1 MNNLVK
7 KCKEAYRS
15 NNLDLAGKYWNEIYE
30 KYAPSIKEDE
40 KTRYEKYEKLNKLMS
55 DFTDEEVYDITD
67 YLKEQEY
74 KKEGCI

>member
-15 NNLDLAGKYWNEIYE
+15 NNLDLAGKYWAEIYE